1 MNNISKVLWGIVFII
16 IGIVVGLNSFEIT
29 NINLFFDGWWT
40 LFIIIPC
47 TIDLFSD
54 KTGKFGNIIGII
66 IGVFLLFIARD
77 LISLEIIAK
86 LIIPIIF
93 VLIGLSLIFNNT
105 VKKNISDKVK
115 KGSKN
120 GLEPIVATFAEQK
133 IDKDNE
139 EFKGSVLDAVFG
151 SIVLDLRKAE
161 ITKDAVIKASAI
173 FGAIDILVPKDV
185 EVKVKATPIFGSVSN
200 KTRKDKESKKVIY
213 IEAFSMFGGVDI
225 K

>member
-66 IGVFLLFIARD
+66 IGVFLLLIARD

>member
-66 IGVFLLFIARD
+66 IGVFLLLIVRD

-200 KTRKDKESKKVIY
+200 KTSKDKESKKVIY